1 MGVLWRLAAVAVAGA
16 ALYFA
21 GLLNGIVIEHPGR
34 PGAGAVVIAIG
45 AAIVV
50 LAIAVSGSARD
61 LTTARHAWLLRGT
74 WAVVCVMALVGLSW
88 LVGMPRQHSD
98 DWTPYHN
105 DAIALNACAARL
117 VLQGRDPYTDL
128 DLFSCYRSLGIG
140 SDRTTPLRRGLFAD
154 EVIYPN
160 DAELDRAWD
169 LRSRGEGANE
179 EFVWRPSYPALSFL
193 PLVPFVAA
201 GLDTNYLY
209 VGCLLAAMA
218 LVLLRATRGLRPF
231 FLTGLLGAAGLAAF
245 TVGGSSDVLY
255 ALPLVAA
262 WLWRDRGWAPI
273 ALGLAIATKQI
284 AWFFVP
290 YYLIAVVA
298 SGGWRRAARDLAI
311 AAGVFAVANLPF
323 VAWNAEAWVA
333 GILTPLVEPMFPR
346 GAGLVFLSTN
356 AGLPLPPALLY
367 AALEAAA
374 GLVCLLLAWRSRR
387 SSPELGAVLAVAPLF
402 FAWRSLFSYF
412 FLLPLFA
419 FAALARMPLGDLAGE
434 RARRLGALTI
444 FAAPSRTA

>member
-117 VLQGRDPYTDL
+117 VLQGRNPYTDL

-160 DAELDRAWD
+160 DDELDRAWD
-169 LRSRGEGANE
+169 LR
-179 EFVWRPSYPALSFL
+179 
-193 PLVPFVAA
+193 
-201 GLDTNYLY
+201 
-209 VGCLLAAMA
+209 
-218 LVLLRATRGLRPF
+218 
-231 FLTGLLGAAGLAAF
+231 
-245 TVGGSSDVLY
+245 
-255 ALPLVAA
+255 
-262 WLWRDRGWAPI
+262 
-273 ALGLAIATKQI
+273 
-284 AWFFVP
+284 
-290 YYLIAVVA
+290 
-298 SGGWRRAARDLAI
+298 
-311 AAGVFAVANLPF
+311 
-323 VAWNAEAWVA
+323 
-333 GILTPLVEPMFPR
+333 
-346 GAGLVFLSTN
+346 
-356 AGLPLPPALLY
+356 
-367 AALEAAA
+367 
-374 GLVCLLLAWRSRR
+374 
-387 SSPELGAVLAVAPLF
+387 
-402 FAWRSLFSYF
+402 
-412 FLLPLFA
+412 
-419 FAALARMPLGDLAGE
+419 
-434 RARRLGALTI
+434 
-444 FAAPSRTA
+444 